1 MKRLKRRELQQD
13 NRERPE
19 RRLSTKG
26 KITIDMNG
34 KKKQMYHSP
43 AKDIGKSSTVRIS
56 EEISVPPPG
65 SGMLKSWGCLR
76 AVMTAWTM
84 TAGSN
89 LNFLVDPI
97 QSCCTDQ
104 A

>member
-43 AKDIGKSSTVRIS
+43 AKDIGKSSTIRTS
-56 EEISVPPPG
+56 EEISVPPPE
-65 SGMLKSWGCLR
+65 
-76 AVMTAWTM
+76 V
-84 TAGSN
+84 
-89 LNFLVDPI
+89 
-97 QSCCTDQ
+97 Q
-104 A
+104 AC